1 MRMSLTITLY
11 DPEIC
16 DGHYCCKDCDECAP
30 WADMVLEKIAEE
42 GEQQ

>member
-1 MRMSLTITLY
+1 MSLTITLY

-16 DGHYCCKDCDECAP
+16 DGHYCCKDCDECEP
-30 WADMVLEKIAEE
+30 WADMVIEKNAEE